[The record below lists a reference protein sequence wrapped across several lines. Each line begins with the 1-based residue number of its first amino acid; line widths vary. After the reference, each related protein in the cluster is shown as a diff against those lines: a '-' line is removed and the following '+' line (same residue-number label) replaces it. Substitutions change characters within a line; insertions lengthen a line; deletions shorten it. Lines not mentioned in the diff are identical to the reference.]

1 VFVHL
6 NIRKPSGVF
15 AFAVPNGGARNAKT
29 GARLKA
35 EGVKPGVPDI
45 ALLING
51 APHFLELKTE
61 RGYLTQ
67 AQKRVREEIEAAGG
81 QWAVA
86 KGLDDALATL
96 EHWGAIKPD
105 LSMKCQMISGK
116 GVMGGIGSGRY
127 GGYRAATC
135 EDDYAIDLPWLWQEG
150 VLRRLGRDKGKRETA
165 EGRERIAEAQRTR
178 WIRWRSKRL
187 LKGLK

>member
-1 VFVHL
+1 MLCYNDDSKIYFDLLKQRIERMANDTCKHNSQTTRKRGGGPKTIAGRQSIRRGQRRRWQRVAMSEHNLQRAVFVHL
-6 NIRKPSGVF
+6 NTRRQSGVF
-15 AFAVPNGGARNAKT
+15 AFAVPNGGARDAKT

-61 RGYLTQ
+61 RGYLTA

-105 LSMKCQMISGK
+105 LSMK
-116 GVMGGIGSGRY
+116 
-127 GGYRAATC
+127 
-135 EDDYAIDLPWLWQEG
+135 P
-150 VLRRLGRDKGKRETA
+150 
-165 EGRERIAEAQRTR
+165 
-178 WIRWRSKRL
+178 
-187 LKGLK
+187 

>member
-1 VFVHL
+1 M
-6 NIRKPSGVF
+6 
-15 AFAVPNGGARNAKT
+15 
-29 GARLKA
+29 
-35 EGVKPGVPDI
+35 
-45 ALLING
+45 
-51 APHFLELKTE
+51 
-61 RGYLTQ
+61 
-67 AQKRVREEIEAAGG
+67 REEIEAAGG

-150 VLRRLGRDKGKRETA
+150 VLRRLGRDKGKRGHA
-165 EGRERIAEAQRTR
+165 GNQAALNRGRWKRASWLGNKRVCCGPIEPRVCAFRFMSSNCQKNEAGA
-178 WIRWRSKRL
+178 L
-187 LKGLK
+187 